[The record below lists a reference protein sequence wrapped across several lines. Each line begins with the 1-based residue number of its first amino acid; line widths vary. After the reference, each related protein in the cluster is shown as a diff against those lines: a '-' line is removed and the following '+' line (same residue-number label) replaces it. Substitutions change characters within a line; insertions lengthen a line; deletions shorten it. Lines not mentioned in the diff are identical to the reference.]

1 MSLSFVKQVWKQ
13 IEAYTNILCI
23 WTAVSDT
30 VFKIWQG
37 FHHNMPNT
45 TLEFDVWK
53 IYRSHN
59 STTGAICCLHVIFVS
74 RVSHPFFFFYPTI
87 FLVYLLVESRLAL
100 FSLPL
105 IKLFPSWLSCLL
117 PHPHIHYCQFR
128 CEHHMNEWVCLGP
141 VWGPSVTMGPL
152 SVFLLIKFKQDL
164 IDNSSFLLFEP
175 DRKQLSQERK
185 LTGFKM
191 FTTVSFE
198 NVKK

>member
-74 RVSHPFFFFYPTI
+74 RVSHPFFFFTPQ
-87 FLVYLLVESRLAL
+87 
-100 FSLPL
+100 FSWFTCWSSPDS
-105 IKLFPSWLSCLL
+105 PSSHCLL
-117 PHPHIHYCQFR
+117 LNFSPPDSP
-128 CEHHMNEWVCLGP
+128 VCSP
-141 VWGPSVTMGPL
+141 TPTY
-152 SVFLLIKFKQDL
+152 
-164 IDNSSFLLFEP
+164 
-175 DRKQLSQERK
+175 
-185 LTGFKM
+185 
-191 FTTVSFE
+191 TTVNSDVSTTWTSE
-198 NVKK
+198 CVWALSGDHLLQWALLACSC